1 MNYNC
6 FNFLYLRNLQE
17 QVKKAF
23 GYQKLFWPFAFWINC
38 SSDPKIKISNSRPST
53 ANFKS
58 FSKSLEHF
66 FLTVGQNNFGNKI
79 PLSISKQKRGK
90 KIRNCRFTI
99 GCLIWWTSKLSQSI
113 NLQYLINGI
122 KCILV
127 WRQKTINTDLKGIL
141 IDNSLKLEM
150 LEKRLALL
158 RRASFFSVV
167 HVEEFQAQIC

>member
-1 MNYNC
+1 MNSFHENE
-6 FNFLYLRNLQE
+6 FADFQSPANL
-17 QVKKAF
+17 F
-23 GYQKLFWPFAFWINC
+23 FWQKNKHLSA
-38 SSDPKIKISNSRPST
+38 
-53 ANFKS
+53 S
-58 FSKSLEHF
+58 FVYFDS
-66 FLTVGQNNFGNKI
+66 QAKI
-79 PLSISKQKRGK
+79 PFEHIKTKKQFLWEK

-99 GCLIWWTSKLSQSI
+99 GCLIWWTSKWSQSI